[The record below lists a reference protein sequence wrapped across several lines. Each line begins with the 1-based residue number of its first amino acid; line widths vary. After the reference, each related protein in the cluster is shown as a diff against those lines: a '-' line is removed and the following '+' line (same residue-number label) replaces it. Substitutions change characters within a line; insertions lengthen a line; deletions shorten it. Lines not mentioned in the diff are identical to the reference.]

1 MFLKVLA
8 GTVLAGAFRVT
19 ALNMDVYKFT
29 GGIAYKY
36 KCDHPEQDNAF
47 RQMRQARD
55 AFCKRLASVRGI
67 SCLLFPKHVEEAI
80 QWTLENFTVHQLEL
94 ALSDYVFICIHCLT

>member
-36 KCDHPEQDNAF
+36 KCDRPEQDNACTL
-47 RQMRQARD
+47 QHD
-55 AFCKRLASVRGI
+55 
-67 SCLLFPKHVEEAI
+67 LLFPLGRCVKRGTLSVKGLHLCVEFHVYFFPNM
-80 QWTLENFTVHQLEL
+80 LRKRYNGR
-94 ALSDYVFICIHCLT
+94 